1 MKAVSGTQMHELD
14 QRTIREC
21 GISGEHLMNT
31 AGLLAGGVILD
42 WLTDTG
48 LGNPM
53 PKIVVLAGK
62 GNNGG
67 DAFVVAKLL
76 ADMGYT
82 VSLHCISHESRLSGD
97 ALTMFQRL
105 PMNLRCDVSYSL
117 SKNDLADSRTV
128 VIDGLLG
135 TGFHGTLREPYRA
148 WCAAVNR
155 SGLPVIALDIPSGLD
170 ADSGKADP
178 DAVIADLTV
187 TMAAPKTGMFSDAGI
202 HCTGLLRTV
211 DIGIP
216 AAFYSDL
223 PDTQDCTGAQ
233 DVKNFLKREDFDAH
247 KYTRGHLFI
256 AGGCRLYPGAPLLA
270 SEAALRS
277 GAGLVSCW
285 LPEQAEFYASVPK
298 ALIVRRLPGSS
309 GFFSAESAEALLPML
324 GKAGAL
330 VVGPG
335 IGSEPGCADFVER
348 LLPLELPLL
357 LDADALNLL
366 SRHPE
371 WVELL
376 QARRKAT
383 VLTPHAGELK
393 RLTDMLKLKS
403 EDYSRA
409 TLAVETAKRLNAY
422 VVSKG
427 ARTLVTA
434 PDGRSSVNLSG
445 CPALATAGTGDLLSG
460 MTGAFLLNRQ
470 LNIFDAVRTAVFLHG
485 YAAEQAAP
493 IGSRGWIADDFPAWI
508 GPAMRKLRV
517 NA

>member
-1 MKAVSGTQMHELD
+1 MH
-14 QRTIREC
+14 
-21 GISGEHLMNT
+21 
-31 AGLLAGGVILD
+31 
-42 WLTDTG
+42 
-48 LGNPM
+48 
-53 PKIVVLAGK
+53 
-62 GNNGG
+62 
-67 DAFVVAKLL
+67 
-76 ADMGYT
+76 
-82 VSLHCISHESRLSGD
+82 
-97 ALTMFQRL
+97 
-105 PMNLRCDVSYSL
+105 
-117 SKNDLADSRTV
+117 
-128 VIDGLLG
+128 
-135 TGFHGTLREPYRA
+135 
-148 WCAAVNR
+148 CAAVR
-155 SGLPVIALDIPSGLD
+155 CSC
-170 ADSGKADP
+170 
-178 DAVIADLTV
+178 AV
-187 TMAAPKTGMFSDAGI
+187 
-202 HCTGLLRTV
+202 
-211 DIGIP
+211 
-216 AAFYSDL
+216 
-223 PDTQDCTGAQ
+223 
-233 DVKNFLKREDFDAH
+233 
-247 KYTRGHLFI
+247 
-256 AGGCRLYPGAPLLA
+256 
-270 SEAALRS
+270 
-277 GAGLVSCW
+277 
-285 LPEQAEFYASVPK
+285 
-298 ALIVRRLPGSS
+298 
-309 GFFSAESAEALLPML
+309 
-324 GKAGAL
+324 
-330 VVGPG
+330 
-335 IGSEPGCADFVER
+335 FVER

-409 TLAVETAKRLNAY
+409 ALATETAKRLNAY

-434 PDGRSSVNLSG
+434 PDGRCSVNLSG